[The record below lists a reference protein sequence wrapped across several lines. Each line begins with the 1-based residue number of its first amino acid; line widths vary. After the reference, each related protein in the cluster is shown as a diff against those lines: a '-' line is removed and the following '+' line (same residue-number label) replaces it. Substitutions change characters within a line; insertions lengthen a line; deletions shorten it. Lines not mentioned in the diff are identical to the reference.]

1 MSARVIPFPLHPS
14 RQPTMEVPRPVL
26 VRTTVAPKGEVPS
39 LRTTRL
45 AALGPIRIVGT
56 ARTISRQLAEIA
68 ERVSGM
74 VPGWQP

>member
-1 MSARVIPFPLHPS
+1 MSATVIIFPKPFINRS
-14 RQPTMEVPRPVL
+14 MEVPHEVIA
-26 VRTTVAPKGEVPS
+26 RTTFAPIGEVPS

-45 AALGPIRIVGT
+45 AALGSLRIVGT

-68 ERVSGM
+68 ERVSGV

>member
-1 MSARVIPFPLHPS
+1 MSARIIPFPLHRS
-14 RQPTMEVPRPVL
+14 RQPTMEVRDKVPTL
-26 VRTTVAPKGEVPS
+26 VFVSPKGEVPS

-56 ARTISRQLAEIA
+56 ARTLSAQLAEIA
-68 ERVSGM
+68 ERVSGV